1 MRIGALLWRWIE
13 TLATLFLAW
22 QERRRE
28 QRALTLAFD
37 GQDVVVRDFR
47 WAENGAHRDQSGQVN
62 AAELMHMARDSFVVF
77 EFPAERIVTRQ
88 ISVPA
93 QAEKF
98 LSGVISNQI
107 ERLSPWSLSDVVYGF
122 DTKAG
127 SDNAAALDVRIT
139 MASRTDIEA
148 ARRDLA
154 ARGLDVDR
162 IVARDPEAPGEGEA
176 VTLWSRLTEASGD
189 RLQAASRKIGIGL
202 GATVAVTLCLSLWA
216 LGSAE
221 LIGQESEAVAARL
234 KVLQRQVGGQALSA
248 STPPAER
255 AWVSKETSIS
265 SVILIEAVSRALPDS
280 AYLNEIRLEGP
291 ILRLTGSASDAPGLL
306 APLEQS
312 GHLTGVH
319 FFAPTTRSPDGKSFR
334 FSIEAHV
341 EPRIKVA
348 GD

>member
-1 MRIGALLWRWIE
+1 MRIGAILRQWVE
-13 TLATLFLAW
+13 VLATLFLGW
-22 QERRRE
+22 QERQRERR
-28 QRALTLAFD
+28 AVTLAFE
-37 GQDVVVRDFR
+37 GRHLVVRDV
-47 WAENGAHRDQSGQVN
+47 QTGQAS
-62 AAELMHMARDSFVVF
+62 AAELARAVHDAFVVL
-77 EFPAERIVTRQ
+77 ECPADRLVTRQ

-107 ERLSPWSLSDVVYGF
+107 ERLSPWSLNDVVYGF
-122 DTKAG
+122 QTKPG
-127 SDNAAALDVRIT
+127 SDTAAAIDVRIM
-139 MASRTDIEA
+139 MASRSDIDS
-148 ARRDLA
+148 ARRELA
-154 ARGLDVDR
+154 AFDVEVDR
-162 IVARDPEAPGEGEA
+162 IVARDPENPGAGAA

-189 RLQAASRKIGIGL
+189 RLAVTSRKFAIGL
-202 GATVAVTLCLSLWA
+202 GATVVVTLCLSLWA

-221 LIGQESEAVAARL
+221 LIGRESEDVAARM
-234 KVLQRQVGGQALSA
+234 KVLQRQVGGHALSA

-255 AWVSKETSIS
+255 AWVAKENSIS

-280 AYLNEIRLEGP
+280 AYLSELRVEGP
-291 ILRLTGSASDAPGLL
+291 VLRLSGSASDVPGLL

-341 EPRIKVA
+341 EPRIKIA

>member
-1 MRIGALLWRWIE
+1 MRIGAILRQWVDV
-13 TLATLFLAW
+13 LATLFLGW
-22 QERRRE
+22 QERQRERR
-28 QRALTLAFD
+28 AVTLAFE
-37 GQDVVVRDFR
+37 GRHLVVRDV
-47 WAENGAHRDQSGQVN
+47 QTGQAS
-62 AAELMHMARDSFVVF
+62 AAELARAVHDAFVVL
-77 EFPAERIVTRQ
+77 ECPADRLVTRQ

-107 ERLSPWSLSDVVYGF
+107 ERLSPWSLNDVVYGF
-122 DTKAG
+122 QTKPG
-127 SDNAAALDVRIT
+127 SDTAAAIDVRIM
-139 MASRTDIEA
+139 MASRSDIDA
-148 ARRDLA
+148 ARRELA
-154 ARGLDVDR
+154 AFDVEVDR
-162 IVARDPEAPGEGEA
+162 IVARDPENPGAGAA

-189 RLQAASRKIGIGL
+189 RLAVASRKFAIGL

-221 LIGQESEAVAARL
+221 LIGRESEDVAARM
-234 KVLQRQVGGQALSA
+234 KVLQRQVGGPALSA

-255 AWVSKETSIS
+255 AWVAKENSIS

-280 AYLNEIRLEGP
+280 AYLSELRLEGP
-291 ILRLTGSASDAPGLL
+291 VLRLAGSASDVPGLL

-341 EPRIKVA
+341 EPRIKIA

>member
-1 MRIGALLWRWIE
+1 MRVSAILRRWIDV
-13 TLATLFLAW
+13 LATLFLSW
-22 QERRRE
+22 HERQRERR
-28 QRALTLAFD
+28 AMTLAFE
-37 GQDVVVRDFR
+37 GPHLVVRDI
-47 WAENGAHRDQSGQVN
+47 ESGQALPAGAPEIKR
-62 AAELMHMARDSFVVF
+62 AAHDAFVVL
-77 EFPAERIVTRQ
+77 ECPAGRLVMRQ

-98 LSGVISNQI
+98 LSGVVSNQI
-107 ERLSPWSLSDVVYGF
+107 ERLSPWPLNDVVYGF
-122 DTKAG
+122 QAKPGADT
-127 SDNAAALDVRIT
+127 AAAIDVRIT
-139 MASRTDIEA
+139 MASRTDIDA
-148 ARRDLA
+148 ARRELA
-154 ARGLDVDR
+154 AFDVDVDR
-162 IVARDPEAPGEGEA
+162 IVARDPNSGGGEA

-189 RLQAASRKIGIGL
+189 RLAVARRKTGIGL

-221 LIGQESEAVAARL
+221 LIGRESEAVAARM
-234 KVLQRQVGGQALSA
+234 KVLQRQVGGHALSA

-255 AWVSKETSIS
+255 AWAAKENSIS
-265 SVILIEAVSRALPDS
+265 SVILIEAVSRALPDT
-280 AYLNEIRLEGP
+280 AYLSELRLEGP
-291 ILRLTGSASDAPGLL
+291 VLRLSGSASDVPGLL

-341 EPRIKVA
+341 EPRIKIA

>member
-1 MRIGALLWRWIE
+1 MRIGAILRQWVDV
-13 TLATLFLAW
+13 LATLFLAW
-22 QERRRE
+22 HERQRE
-28 QRALTLAFD
+28 RCAVTLAFE
-37 GQDVVVRDFR
+37 GRHLVVRDI
-47 WAENGAHRDQSGQVN
+47 QTGQAIPAG
-62 AAELMHMARDSFVVF
+62 AAELKRAAHDAFVVL
-77 EFPAERIVTRQ
+77 ECPADRLVMRQ

-107 ERLSPWSLSDVVYGF
+107 ERLSPWPLKDVVYGF
-122 DTKAG
+122 QTKSGDDT
-127 SDNAAALDVRIT
+127 AAAIDVRIT
-139 MASRTDIEA
+139 MASRTDIDA
-148 ARRDLA
+148 ARRELA
-154 ARGLDVDR
+154 VFDVDVDR
-162 IVARDPEAPGEGEA
+162 IVARDPENPDLSAA

-189 RLQAASRKIGIGL
+189 RLAVASRKIGIGL

-221 LIGQESEAVAARL
+221 LIGRESEDIAARM
-234 KVLQRQVGGQALSA
+234 KVLQRQVGGHALSA

-255 AWVSKETSIS
+255 AWAAKENSIS
-265 SVILIEAVSRALPDS
+265 SVILIEAVSRALPDG
-280 AYLNEIRLEGP
+280 AYLSEIRLEGSV
-291 ILRLTGSASDAPGLL
+291 LRLSGSASDVPGLL

-341 EPRIKVA
+341 EPRIKIA

>member
-1 MRIGALLWRWIE
+1 MRIGAIWRQWVE
-13 TLATLFLAW
+13 VLATLLLGW
-22 QERRRE
+22 HERQRERR
-28 QRALTLAFD
+28 AVTLAFE
-37 GQDVVVRDFR
+37 GRHLVVRDIQTGQ
-47 WAENGAHRDQSGQVN
+47 AITAGADELRRAVRD
-62 AAELMHMARDSFVVF
+62 AFVVL
-77 EFPAERIVTRQ
+77 ECPADRLVTRQ

-107 ERLSPWSLSDVVYGF
+107 ERLSPWSLNDVVYGF
-122 DTKAG
+122 QTEPR
-127 SDNAAALDVRIT
+127 SDAAAAIDVRIT
-139 MASRTDIEA
+139 MASRTDIDA
-148 ARRDLA
+148 ARRELA
-154 ARGLDVDR
+154 AFDVDVDR
-162 IVARDPEAPGEGEA
+162 IVARGPGNAGAGAA

-189 RLQAASRKIGIGL
+189 RLAVASRKIAIGL
-202 GATVAVTLCLSLWA
+202 GTTVAVTLGLSLWA
-216 LGSAE
+216 LASAE
-221 LIGQESEAVAARL
+221 LIGQASEEAAARM
-234 KVLQRQVGGQALSA
+234 KVLQRQVGGHALSA

-255 AWVSKETSIS
+255 AWIAKENAIS

-280 AYLNEIRLEGP
+280 AYLSEFRVEGP
-291 ILRLTGSASDAPGLL
+291 VLRLSGQASDVPGLL

-341 EPRIKVA
+341 EPRIKIA

>member
-1 MRIGALLWRWIE
+1 MRIGAILRQWLDV
-13 TLATLFLAW
+13 LATLLLGW
-22 QERRRE
+22 HERQRERR
-28 QRALTLAFD
+28 AVTLAFE
-37 GQDVVVRDFR
+37 GRHLVVRDI
-47 WAENGAHRDQSGQVN
+47 QTGQAIPAG
-62 AAELMHMARDSFVVF
+62 AAELKRAARDAFVVL
-77 EFPAERIVTRQ
+77 ECPADRLVTRQ

-107 ERLSPWSLSDVVYGF
+107 ERLSPWSLNDVVYGF
-122 DTKAG
+122 QTKPGGDT
-127 SDNAAALDVRIT
+127 SAAIDVRIT
-139 MASRTDIEA
+139 MASRTDIDA
-148 ARRDLA
+148 ARRELA
-154 ARGLDVDR
+154 AFDVEVDR
-162 IVARDPEAPGEGEA
+162 IVARDPENPGAGEA

-189 RLQAASRKIGIGL
+189 RLAVASRKIGIGL

-221 LIGQESEAVAARL
+221 LIGRESEDVAARM
-234 KVLQRQVGGQALSA
+234 KMLQRQVGGHALSA

-255 AWVSKETSIS
+255 AWVSKETAIA
-265 SVILIEAVSRALPDS
+265 SVIVIEAVSRALPDS

-291 ILRLTGSASDAPGLL
+291 ILRLTGSASDVPGLL
-306 APLEQS
+306 APLERS

-341 EPRIKVA
+341 EPRIKIA

>member
-1 MRIGALLWRWIE
+1 
-13 TLATLFLAW
+13 
-22 QERRRE
+22 
-28 QRALTLAFD
+28 
-37 GQDVVVRDFR
+37 
-47 WAENGAHRDQSGQVN
+47 
-62 AAELMHMARDSFVVF
+62 
-77 EFPAERIVTRQ
+77 VTRQ

-107 ERLSPWSLSDVVYGF
+107 ERLSPWSLNDVVYGF
-122 DTKAG
+122 QTRPG
-127 SDNAAALDVRIT
+127 SDASAPIEVRIT
-139 MASRTDIEA
+139 MASRTDIDA
-148 ARRDLA
+148 ARRELA
-154 ARGLDVDR
+154 AFDVEVDR
-162 IVARDPEAPGEGEA
+162 IVARDPENPGEA
-176 VTLWSRLTEASGD
+176 VALWSRLTEASGD
-189 RLQAASRKIGIGL
+189 RLAVASRKIGIGL

-221 LIGQESEAVAARL
+221 LIGREGEEVAARV
-234 KVLQRQVGGQALSA
+234 KALQRQVGGHALSG

-255 AWVSKETSIS
+255 AWISKENSIS

-280 AYLNEIRLEGP
+280 AYLSEIRLEGP
-291 ILRLTGSASDAPGLL
+291 VLRLSGQASDVPGLL

-341 EPRIKVA
+341 EPRIKIA